1 MTWSNPEVSA
11 PEPIAADADVV
22 RSAPEPVGSGALAR
36 NRAARRR
43 RVLDAALAL
52 AATGGFD
59 AVQMRDVAA
68 EAGVALG
75 TVYRYFDS
83 KEGLLIEAY
92 IGEIEALDAGLR
104 SRPPQ
109 GATAADRV
117 VHVLRRATDALQRY
131 PEATGAMVRAVG
143 AAPAAEAAAVR
154 RIHDTMNAIIASAMR
169 RPGDDGPHTVDE
181 LAIAR
186 MLNQVWLSSLIG
198 WVGGVDPPERVVAD
212 LEAAARRLI
221 RDP

>member
-1 MTWSNPEVSA
+1 VVESIPVST
-11 PEPIAADADVV
+11 PEPTPAAVPEP
-22 RSAPEPVGSGALAR
+22 PEPVEAGALAR

-68 EAGVALG
+68 EAGVAIG

-83 KEGLLIEAY
+83 KERLIIEAY
-92 IGEIEALDAGLR
+92 IGEIEALGSVLR
-104 SRPPQ
+104 ARPPA
-109 GATAADRV
+109 GETAADRV
-117 VHVLRRATDALQRY
+117 LDVLRRANAALQRY

-143 AAPAAEAAAVR
+143 AAPASEADAVR
-154 RIHDTMNAIIASAMR
+154 RINDAMNSIIAGAMH
-169 RPGDDGPHTVDE
+169 RPGEEGATTPED
-181 LAIAR
+181 LAVAR
-186 MLNQVWLSSLIG
+186 TLNQVWFSALVG
-198 WVGGVDPPERVVAD
+198 WVGGVDPAERVLAD

-221 RDP
+221 PEP